1 MFKPYCETYITAG
14 ELKRSMATEAW
25 RRSGLEGLAEEEILA
40 KVVWAKK
47 MWSAKQQ
54 MDREEEEEREIISI
68 SEESSTV
75 VGGIPYSPISGE
87 SDTTTVAEG
96 DWSSVEE
103 HQWNSGPGSE
113 SENPAVGPGPLAG
126 WHRPYQNMDAHQQ
139 NSGPGSEVENPAVG
153 PGLLVAGGPQPVGP
167 SGHVRPY
174 EVAVN
179 FVDGWFLSG
188 RK

>member
-1 MFKPYCETYITAG
+1 MAKIGDRGPGGGGNFGEGGLGEENVECKTANG
-14 ELKRSMATEAW
+14 SRGRGRKRDNIYF
-25 RRSGLEGLAEEEILA
+25 RGKLNSG
-40 KVVWAKK
+40 
-47 MWSAKQQ
+47 
-54 MDREEEEEREIISI
+54 R
-68 SEESSTV
+68 
-75 VGGIPYSPISGE
+75 GIPFSHISGE

-113 SENPAVGPGPLAG
+113 SENPAVGPEPLAG

-139 NSGPGSEVENPAVG
+139 NSGPGSEVENPAVE

-167 SGHVRPY
+167 SGHIRPY

-179 FVDGWFLSG
+179 FVDGWLLSG